1 MIIIISDF
9 VKRAIVVV
17 LIRVGLPELIRLQT
31 QKIKHFPESLG
42 WNKANDLDV
51 EVTESYGESKKD
63 SKGVVDGSLVLA
75 RPSSHS
81 SPVAL

>member
-17 LIRVGLPELIRLQT
+17 LFRVGLPELIRLQT

-42 WNKANDLDV
+42 WNKANDLDFK
-51 EVTESYGESKKD
+51 VTES
-63 SKGVVDGSLVLA
+63 
-75 RPSSHS
+75 
-81 SPVAL
+81 

>member
-42 WNKANDLDV
+42 
-51 EVTESYGESKKD
+51 
-63 SKGVVDGSLVLA
+63 
-75 RPSSHS
+75 
-81 SPVAL
+81 